1 METENTETQENGKE
15 NKKFD
20 EVIKKLIAVVGGK
33 EKLKVPKKVPND
45 LLGGIV
51 NDLFK
56 EERESALAS
65 TKEDLKNLLKKYA
78 EMEKLLSEERKK
90 IDKLEKE
97 KKEEFAKAANSV
109 FEKIENV
116 GEVEKSYYN
125 ALKEVK

>member
-20 EVIKKLIAVVGGK
+20 EAIKKLIAVVGGK

-56 EERESALAS
+56 EEREAALTS
-65 TKEDLKNLLKKYA
+65 TKEDLKTLLKKYA
-78 EMEKLLSEERKK
+78 EMEKLLNDKRKEL
-90 IDKLEKE
+90 DKLEKE
-97 KKEEFAKAANSV
+97 KKEEFAKAANV
-109 FEKIENV
+109 LFEKIENV
-116 GEVEKSYYN
+116 GEVEKTYYN

>member
-1 METENTETQENGKE
+1 METENTETQENSKE

-56 EERESALAS
+56 EEREAALAS

>member
-1 METENTETQENGKE
+1 METENTETQENGKD

-20 EVIKKLIAVVGGK
+20 EAIKKLVAVVGGK

-56 EERESALAS
+56 EEREAALTT
-65 TKEDLKNLLKKYA
+65 TKEDLKTLLKKYA
-78 EMEKLLSEERKK
+78 EMEKLLNDKRKEL
-90 IDKLEKE
+90 DKLEKE
-97 KKEEFAKAANSV
+97 KKEEFAKAANV
-109 FEKIENV
+109 LFEKIENV
-116 GEVEKSYYN
+116 GEVEKTYYN